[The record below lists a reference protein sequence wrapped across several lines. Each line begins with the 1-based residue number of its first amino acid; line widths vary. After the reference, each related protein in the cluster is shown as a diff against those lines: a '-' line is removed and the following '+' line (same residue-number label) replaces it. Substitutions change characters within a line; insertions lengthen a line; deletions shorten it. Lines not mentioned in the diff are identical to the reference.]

1 VAAPPAVAAATE
13 AAAGRAAFTR
23 TLVARHLFLLSAGL
37 MDWDRAYVRAL
48 YEFDQERNPKLQQS
62 KLTGTM
68 LRLELE
74 PFAE

>member
-1 VAAPPAVAAATE
+1 
-13 AAAGRAAFTR
+13 
-23 TLVARHLFLLSAGL
+23 

-48 YEFDQERNPKLQQS
+48 YEFDQERNPKLQQG